1 MSVRKALEQDIYEFL
16 DDLDP
21 SGKNTERMRTFFL
34 KMSDAQFY
42 RYMLKFFNDD
52 NMNFSVAYEPLD
64 NPVTVD
70 FAVKIGKK
78 HGIPITEIVYKPYLT
93 GDTEDPPA
101 GVYPT
106 LVMDVPIKR
115 LKQMVISKN
124 HTSLSNTKR
133 DPRTNQVTGHDKTAR
148 VTDAEVYSMI
158 VQELYQTA
166 EEEFGPLSDDS
177 AAMYEMLR
185 LIQRDGEVSLK
196 DLPKEYTNRT
206 TMNTIEMYMLGA
218 CLCTN
223 MLEESGYVLPITMS
237 AKDDKSSAIQ
247 KGA

>member
-1 MSVRKALEQDIYEFL
+1 MSVRKDLEKEIYEFL

-21 SGKNTERMRTFFL
+21 SGKNTERMRNFFM
-34 KMSDAQFY
+34 KMSDPEFY
-42 RYMLKFFNDD
+42 RYMTKFFNDD
-52 NMNFSVAYEPLD
+52 AMNFSVAYEPLD

-78 HGIPITEIVYKPYLT
+78 HGIPMNEIIYKPYLT
-93 GDTEDPPA
+93 KDLDDPPA
-101 GVYPT
+101 GIHPM
-106 LVMDVPIKR
+106 LVIDVPIKR

-124 HTSLSNTKR
+124 HTSITNTKR
-133 DPRTNQVTGHDKTAR
+133 DSRTGQVTGHDKTAR
-148 VTDAEVYSMI
+148 VTDAEVYSLI

-196 DLPKEYTNRT
+196 DLPKDPTNRT
-206 TMNTIEMYMLGA
+206 TMNTVEMYMLGA

-223 MLEESGYVLPITMS
+223 MLEESGYVLPITMYS
-237 AKDDKSSAIQ
+237 KDDRSSAIK
-247 KGA
+247 KG